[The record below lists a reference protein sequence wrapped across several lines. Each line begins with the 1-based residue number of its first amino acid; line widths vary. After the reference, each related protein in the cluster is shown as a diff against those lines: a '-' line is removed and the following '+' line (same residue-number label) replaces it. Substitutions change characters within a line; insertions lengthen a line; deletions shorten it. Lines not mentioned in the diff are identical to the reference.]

1 MDVFMRCLV
10 LLSTAGS
17 LVTLTWSLALAQ
29 ACPPECGS
37 GTVPLGMSAP
47 TSGTAAAFGQTVVKA
62 VQVAVGEINAVGGLM
77 GVPVKLLVG
86 DDRCDAGNAV
96 RVAKQ
101 HIEQDK
107 IGFVIGPTCPA
118 VAMDA
123 APLYAKAGVIQFVPT
138 VTMVGLTQR
147 YPDNIFRLV
156 ATDQQEAQAI
166 AAYLSTEQK
175 GKKFA
180 VVYSEFFYRSAMAG
194 MIDGSLSAE
203 QKALGHI
210 ESLPDVTG
218 AYDRLADKL
227 QKNPPDVIYMSL
239 DSEQVV
245 EFVGKLRQRNI
256 KSILVGGQHL
266 LASGFWRSSK
276 AVAEGI
282 NVIAPI
288 ASLNNPEVHKAVDL
302 LKKGDVVPDIV
313 TAAHFAAVQVWAEAV
328 RRAGGGDPKEVLKE
342 LRKGEF
348 ETAVG
353 SVAFDEKGD
362 RRNIQYSLLTWKD
375 GHLVPGAKWRH

>member
-1 MDVFMRCLV
+1 MNAFNRCLV
-10 LLSTAGS
+10 LLAIAAG
-17 LVTLTWSLALAQ
+17 LAAVTLRLALAQ
-29 ACPPECGS
+29 PCPTECASGS
-37 GTVPLGMSAP
+37 VPLGMSAP

-62 VQVAVGEINAVGGLM
+62 VEIAVREINADGGLM
-77 GVPVKLLVG
+77 GIPVKLFVG

-96 RVAKQ
+96 SVAKQ
-101 HIEQDK
+101 HVERDK

-123 APLYAKAGVIQFVPT
+123 APIYAQARVIQFVPT

-156 ATDQQEAQAI
+156 ATDEQEAQAI
-166 AAYLSTEQK
+166 AAYLASEQK

-180 VVYSEFFYRSAMAG
+180 VVYSEFFYRSAIAG
-194 MIDGSLSAE
+194 VIDRSLSAE
-203 QKALGHI
+203 QKALGRI

-218 AYDRLADKL
+218 ASDRLADKL

-245 EFVGKLRQRNI
+245 EFVGKLRQRNN
-256 KSILVGGQHL
+256 KSMLIGGQHL

-276 AVAEGI
+276 EIAEGI
-282 NVIAPI
+282 HVIAPI
-288 ASLNNPEVHKAVDL
+288 ASLDNPQTHKAVDL
-302 LKKGDVVPDIV
+302 LKKADVVPDIV
-313 TAAHFAAVQVWAEAV
+313 TASHFAAVQVWAEAV
-328 RRAGGGDPKEVLKE
+328 RRAGGGDPNKVIAE
-342 LRKGEF
+342 LRSGEF

-353 SVAFDEKGD
+353 PVAFDEKGD

-375 GHLVPGAKWRH
+375 GRLVPGAKWRH